1 MRGTVRPNLLRCV
14 AALLAAVL
22 SASCEQSSGDGA
34 PVAPTRQPVE
44 VFVVA
49 SLEPM
54 VTAAIDRYAPNRD
67 PLDFIIRPGS
77 SQSLARQVQA
87 GARVDLIIS
96 ANPASL
102 QAAEPAPR
110 AILPWVVDRLV
121 VVAPTGSAATLRD
134 FDFGQSTIAV
144 ANETTDLGLH
154 TRLAMRSRETWSDS
168 QGRLIRQSN
177 AADVLAAVAA
187 GDAELG
193 VVQATDAAGPAAG
206 LRIVG
211 DLDLPDSVELDYF
224 LASYSD
230 PGDRLASW
238 LAGPDGAA
246 LAQEWGYE
254 PASP

>member
-14 AALLAAVL
+14 AAMLAAVL

-34 PVAPTRQPVE
+34 AVAPARQPVE

-54 VTAAIDRYAPNRD
+54 VTAAIDRYAPDRD
-67 PLDFIIRPGS
+67 RLDFIIRPGS

-87 GARVDLIIS
+87 GARVDLIVTAS
-96 ANPASL
+96 AASL
-102 QAAEPAPR
+102 QAVEPAPR
-110 AILPWVVDRLV
+110 SILPWVVDRLV
-121 VVAPTGSAATLRD
+121 VVAPTASTATLRD
-134 FDFGQSTIAV
+134 FDFGQATIAV
-144 ANETTDLGLH
+144 ASETTDLGLH
-154 TRLAMRSRETWSDS
+154 TRLAMRSRETWTDS
-168 QGRLIRQSN
+168 QGRLLRRQS
-177 AADVLAAVAA
+177 AAEVLAAVAA
-187 GDAELG
+187 GEADLG
-193 VVQATDAAGPAAG
+193 VVQATDAAGGATE

-230 PGDRLASW
+230 AGDRLAAW

-246 LAQEWGYE
+246 LAREWGYE